1 MSSGANFLGLPAQA
15 LLVHERRNQLLA
27 NNIANSDTP
36 GFKARDIDFRT
47 VLKTVTNGT
56 AASQPGSSLAGG
68 NQRHM
73 STPSVRSQNF
83 PLLYRV
89 PLQNSL
95 DGNTVENDI
104 EQAAFAENSVRY
116 QAAVRFTDGR
126 AKSLLTAIR
135 GE

>member
-1 MSSGANFLGLPAQA
+1 MSSGASFLGLPAQA
-15 LLVHERRNQLLA
+15 LLVYERRNQLLA

-47 VLKTVTNGT
+47 ALKTVSTGT
-56 AASQPGSSLAGG
+56 VALQPRSSVADG

-73 STPSVRSQNF
+73 STPSGGAESF

-104 EQAAFAENSVRY
+104 EQAAYAENSVRY

>member
-1 MSSGANFLGLPAQA
+1 MSSSAGLLGLPAQA

-36 GFKARDIDFRT
+36 GFKARDIDFRS
-47 VLKTVTNGT
+47 VLNRAVNRSAGT
-56 AASQPGSSLAGG
+56 APSGG
-68 NQRHM
+68 DQRHITRAVE
-73 STPSVRSQNF
+73 SPAHY
-83 PLLYRV
+83 PLLYRI

-95 DGNTVENDI
+95 DGNTVESDI
-104 EQAAFAENSVRY
+104 EQAAYAENSVRY